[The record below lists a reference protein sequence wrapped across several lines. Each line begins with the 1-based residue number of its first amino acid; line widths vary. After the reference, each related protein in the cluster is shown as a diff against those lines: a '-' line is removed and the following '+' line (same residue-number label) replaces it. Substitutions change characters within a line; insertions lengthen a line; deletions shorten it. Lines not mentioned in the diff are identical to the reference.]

1 MRETAMGHETI
12 INGVMTRENYG
23 EFYSKVSWREHEI
36 NKTTLEELD
45 DLERELLSTVTKLTL
60 TALHEGV
67 LECVGGKPY
76 KY

>member
-12 INGVMTRENYG
+12 INRVMTRENYG
-23 EFYSKVSWREHEI
+23 EFYSKVSWRERQI

-60 TALHEGV
+60 TTLHEGV

>member
-23 EFYSKVSWREHEI
+23 EFYSKVSWREHQI

-45 DLERELLSTVTKLTL
+45 DLERELL
-60 TALHEGV
+60 
-67 LECVGGKPY
+67 
-76 KY
+76 